1 MNMTT
6 GEQWIDQG
14 YRRYEGE
21 QIDVFFSTDVCQ
33 HAANCVKGNPN
44 VFDTKRKPW
53 ILADAAEA
61 DEVARVIETCPSG
74 ALQYIRKGD
83 V

>member
-1 MNMTT
+1 MASA
-6 GEQWIDQG
+6 EQWLSKG
-14 YRRYEGE
+14 YRQYDGE
-21 QIDVFFSTDVCQ
+21 HIAVFFSADVCE

-44 VFDTKRKPW
+44 VFNTKRKPW
-53 ILADAAEA
+53 ILADAADA
-61 DEVARVIETCPSG
+61 DEVARVIDTCPSG